1 MSKRL
6 LVLNVFYAPQSF
18 GGATVVAEAINES
31 LACDLGW
38 QVTVITTH
46 VDPGIPAYHLRRYRA
61 KSVEVISI
69 NLPTEKRYGDEY
81 QNVYVDRIIEGL
93 LPRLAPDAVHAHALQ
108 RLGCGYF
115 ESIKQR
121 GIPLVVTVHD
131 AWWLC
136 DRQFMVDL
144 NGRYCFQREISQDR
158 CRYCVDRPDEF
169 EHKLGV
175 MKDALALA
183 DLVLAPSRF
192 QADLYAANGIANCR
206 VNGNGI
212 MPPRPPSTAAKLP
225 GDKLVFGFLGG
236 PGPLKGAPVIVE
248 ALNQLPDYRDY
259 QLQVVDAAQNVGVSW
274 KDPGF
279 WQIPGEVEF
288 TPAYDQAGIDDFFA
302 GVDVLL
308 FPSQWKESFGL
319 TVREALARNVW
330 VIACGEGGVG
340 EAIRDGENGELIPMT
355 ANPEPLRA
363 AMARCLA
370 QPDRLRAHRNPHAD
384 SIRLFP
390 EQARELDGWL
400 RELVSPT

>member
-6 LVLNVFYAPQSF
+6 LVLNVHYAPQSF
-18 GGATVVAEAINES
+18 GGATVVAEAINAS
-31 LACDLGW
+31 LARDLGW

-46 VDPGIPAYHLRRYRA
+46 VDPAIPAYNLRRYRA
-61 KSVEVISI
+61 KSVEIISI
-69 NLPTEKRYGDEY
+69 NLPTEKRYSDEY
-81 QNVYVDRIIEGL
+81 QNVYIDQVIEGL
-93 LPRLAPDAVHAHALQ
+93 LPRLAPDVVHAHAVQ

-115 ESIKQR
+115 SAIKAL
-121 GIPLVVTVHD
+121 GVPLVVTVHD

-144 NGRYCFQREISQDR
+144 NGRYCFQREISPER

-169 EHKLGV
+169 EHKLQV
-175 MKDALALA
+175 MKHALSMA
-183 DLVLAPSRF
+183 DLVLAPSEF
-192 QADLYAANGIANCR
+192 QAQLYTANGIANCR

-212 MPPRPPSTAAKLP
+212 VPPSAPSPGAKLR
-225 GDKLVFGFLGG
+225 GEKLTFGFLGG

-248 ALNQLPDYRDY
+248 ALNQMPDYRDY
-259 QLQVVDAAQNVGVSW
+259 VLKVVDAAQNVGVSW

-279 WQIPGEVEF
+279 WQVPGEVVF

-302 GVDVLL
+302 GIDVLL

-319 TVREALARNVW
+319 TVREALARDVW
-330 VIACGEGGVG
+330 VIACSEGGVG

-370 QPDRLRAHRNPHAD
+370 QPDRMRAHRNPHAET
-384 SIRLFP
+384 IRLFP
-390 EQARELDGWL
+390 EQARELDAWL
-400 RELVSPT
+400 RELLEIS